1 VIRFAHPS
9 ERALA
14 ELLDF
19 YGIAWEYEPR
29 TFELDAD
36 EDGNLTSAFTPDFYL
51 PAFDT
56 YVELTML
63 RQPLVT
69 RKHRKIRQLG
79 ERYPEVRVKIL
90 YRRDVERLAHKYGLA
105 AAAAAA

>member
-1 VIRFAHPS
+1 MSRFAHPA

-19 YGIAWEYEPR
+19 YGVAWEYEPR
-29 TFELDAD
+29 TFVLEAD
-36 EDGNLTSAFTPDFYL
+36 DDGNPVSAFTPDFYL

-69 RKHRKIRQLG
+69 RKHRKVRRLG
-79 ERYPEVRVKIL
+79 ELYPDVRVKLL
-90 YRRDVERLAHKYGLA
+90 YRRDVERLARKYGLA
-105 AAAAAA
+105 AAAA

>member
-1 VIRFAHPS
+1 MVTFAHPS

-29 TFELDAD
+29 TFVLGAD
-36 EDGNLTSAFTPDFYL
+36 PDGNLTSAFTPDFYL

-56 YVELTML
+56 YVELTTL

-69 RKHRKIRQLG
+69 RKHRKIRRLA
-79 ERYPEVRVKIL
+79 EVHPDVTVKIL
-90 YRRDVERLAHKYGLA
+90 YRRDVERLARKYGLA
-105 AAAAAA
+105 AAAA